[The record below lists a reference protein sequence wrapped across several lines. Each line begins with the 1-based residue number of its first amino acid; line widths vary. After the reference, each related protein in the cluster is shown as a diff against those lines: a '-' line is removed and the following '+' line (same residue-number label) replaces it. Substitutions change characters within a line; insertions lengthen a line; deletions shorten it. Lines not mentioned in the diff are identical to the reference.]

1 MPTRR
6 WASRAGCRQ
15 SADERC
21 GGRGGYDGWEVAV
34 LLATILRTDD
44 AAFEKLD
51 RGDVE
56 QLGDFFADALE
67 GGRIG
72 GDEVGNDLGGFDG
85 EVF

>member
-1 MPTRR
+1 
-6 WASRAGCRQ
+6 
-15 SADERC
+15 
-21 GGRGGYDGWEVAV
+21 VAV

-72 GDEVGNDLGGFDG
+72 GDEVGNDLGDFDG